1 MYTSAEIQLLRNA
14 DPGVKIPGI
23 DTPTGNPLATTSLKP
38 LGALP
43 SSGSIT
49 YSPGNNTVYVKQAG
63 AVLSGYDF
71 GSATVMVEANN
82 VTIQDCSFGASAT
95 NWYSIQVANGCTN
108 TTITNYTFN
117 SEDAASAKNAWVVSA
132 GQVTITNNS
141 FIDSPSDALDLTG
154 SGVVSGNYF
163 SGAGNNSTGA
173 HPDGIWITDSSG
185 PFSITDNFIDWTA
198 DPNETVGPNDCIR
211 ITAELG
217 SVSNVTV
224 SGNFLL
230 GGSANIQ
237 ASGGTE
243 GTFSNISI
251 TGNYLG
257 FADYYAFYPSPA
269 TGVTTSGNVIFDY
282 TNPGYAA
289 SAWAAYEK
297 AGVPTP
303 NLLVSASGS
312 TVSASGTGPTTLY
325 GSLGAHLFGGSA
337 ENNFVAGFGRE
348 FIFGGAGANV
358 FTFINP
364 NRSDSPSEISNFD
377 PAKDVIGLSHIDA
390 NLTAAGVQNFTFIG
404 TNALT
409 SAGAQV
415 DYVQDA
421 ATDTTTVQAT
431 LAGDTTPDL
440 VFQIAGL
447 FTLTAANFGL
457 TSSQST
463 TDLAAGATLSFS
475 TLRSGSA
482 NEYSYTNVQGRPYSS
497 YQAIDYANEVAADDL
512 NLSGSSN
519 EIDLFENNAT
529 ITRGNSAERFA
540 IGNGSFNLAYHAN
553 ETIQAGDAGAETFAF
568 SSGFGNETIDGFA
581 TGANPDTLQLSISA
595 FSYLNNTMTQA
606 QDLAAVLS
614 HVSTATSSAT
624 ITDSNGDSL
633 TLAGVTASTL
643 AANPTAVKFV

>member
-49 YSPGNNTVYVKQAG
+49 YSPGNSTVYVKQAG

-303 NLLVSASGS
+303 NLLVSAADRP
-312 TVSASGTGPTTLY
+312 SAPRGP
-325 GSLGAHLFGGSA
+325 A
-337 ENNFVAGFGRE
+337 R
-348 FIFGGAGANV
+348 
-358 FTFINP
+358 P
-364 NRSDSPSEISNFD
+364 RS
-377 PAKDVIGLSHIDA
+377 
-390 NLTAAGVQNFTFIG
+390 TAASARIC
-404 TNALT
+404 
-409 SAGAQV
+409 SAGAPRTTSSPGLAGSLSSAAPERTSSRSSTPI
-415 DYVQDA
+415 A
-421 ATDTTTVQAT
+421 ATRRARSPTSTR
-431 LAGDTTPDL
+431 PR
-440 VFQIAGL
+440 
-447 FTLTAANFGL
+447 
-457 TSSQST
+457 TSSTS
-463 TDLAAGATLSFS
+463 
-475 TLRSGSA
+475 
-482 NEYSYTNVQGRPYSS
+482 
-497 YQAIDYANEVAADDL
+497 
-512 NLSGSSN
+512 
-519 EIDLFENNAT
+519 
-529 ITRGNSAERFA
+529 
-540 IGNGSFNLAYHAN
+540 
-553 ETIQAGDAGAETFAF
+553 
-568 SSGFGNETIDGFA
+568 
-581 TGANPDTLQLSISA
+581 
-595 FSYLNNTMTQA
+595 
-606 QDLAAVLS
+606 
-614 HVSTATSSAT
+614 ATST
-624 ITDSNGDSL
+624 PI
-633 TLAGVTASTL
+633 
-643 AANPTAVKFV
+643 